1 MIIARSAGRLGNQLF
16 VYAALKK
23 LNTQRET
30 LVLVGFD
37 DLVQNF
43 PEVLADSRHVPLPQK
58 HWWRWGLSEKI
69 LKSLG
74 FLRLVSIITLD
85 SAERRL
91 VTSQGIFSLTLFN
104 GGWCQDEALI
114 DPDIIHTLI
123 QAGNSH
129 ALRGEKAEE
138 GALAVSG
145 SAPVFFI
152 HIRRGDY
159 LTWPSPEFPAALPES
174 WYQEAMDKIR
184 GMHPG
189 ARFLV
194 FSDDDDYAKQF
205 ARDSRNA
212 GMIEATPLQTLTLMS
227 HCTGGV
233 LSASSFS
240 WWGAQLASRQSQ
252 GPFIAPLH
260 WITWGEQRWDDSH
273 SLGDTTFLT
282 WVPVIFGTQES

>member
-16 VYAALKK
+16 VYAALGK

-58 HWWRWGLSEKI
+58 HWWRWDLSEKI

-74 FLRLVSIITLD
+74 FLRLVSIITLN
-85 SAERRL
+85 SAGRRL
-91 VTSQGIFSLTLFN
+91 VTSRGIFSLTLFN
-104 GGWCQDEALI
+104 GGWCQDENLI

-123 QAGNSH
+123 QAGDSH
-129 ALRGEKAEE
+129 ALQGETGEE
-138 GALAVSG
+138 GALTVPG
-145 SAPVFFI
+145 DDPVFFI

-159 LTWPSPEFPAALPES
+159 LAWPTPELPAALPES

-184 GMHPG
+184 KTQPG
-189 ARFLV
+189 VRFLV
-194 FSDDDDYAKQF
+194 FSDDDDFAEQF
-205 ARDSRNA
+205 ARGSSDA
-212 GMIEATPLQTLTLMS
+212 EAITASPRETLTLMS
-227 HCTGGV
+227 RCTGGI

-240 WWGAQLASRQSQ
+240 WWGAQLASRHSQ

-260 WITWGEQRWDDSH
+260 WISWSEQRWDDSH
-273 SLGDTTFLT
+273 SLGDTTALT
-282 WVPVIFGTQES
+282 WIPVVSPNQES

>member
-16 VYAALKK
+16 VYAALTK

-37 DLVQNF
+37 DLIQNF
-43 PEVLADSRHVPLPQK
+43 PEVLADSRHIPLPRK
-58 HWWRWGLSEKI
+58 HWWRWELSEKI

-74 FLRLVSIITLD
+74 FLKLVSVITLD

-91 VTSQGIFSLTLFN
+91 VISRGILPLTLFS
-104 GGWCQDEALI
+104 GGWCQDEGLI
-114 DPDIIHTLI
+114 DSDIIHSMLPADKSHTL
-123 QAGNSH
+123 H
-129 ALRGEKAEE
+129 GESGEE
-138 GALAVSG
+138 SAMTVSG
-145 SAPVFFI
+145 DDPVFFI

-174 WYQEAMDKIR
+174 WYQEAMDRICETQ
-184 GMHPG
+184 PG

-194 FSDDDDYAKQF
+194 FSDDDDYAEQF
-205 ARDSRNA
+205 AQGIRNA
-212 GMIEATPLQTLTLMS
+212 GAITATPRETLSLMS
-227 HCTGGV
+227 RCTGGIV
-233 LSASSFS
+233 SASSFS

-260 WITWGEQRWDDSH
+260 WITWGEKRWGDSH
-273 SLGDTTFLT
+273 SLADTTFLT
-282 WVPVIFGTQES
+282 WLPVVSPNRES